1 MVAPDKVVVVTLSV
15 GGGPEFTVTVTV
27 ALPDLVASA
36 TLVAVTVAFVVE
48 ETVGAVYNP
57 EFETDPED
65 AVQVTATF
73 EVLLTS
79 AINCCSAP
87 DDNVTFAG
95 VTATATL
102 PVFDTV
108 TSKGWLAECEL
119 ESVADTVKLYDPV
132 LLGMP
137 ETVPVVA
144 PRTNPAG
151 S

>member
-1 MVAPDKVVVVTLSV
+1 MTLSV
-15 GGGPEFTVTVTV
+15 GGGPDDAVTVTA
-27 ALPDLVASA
+27 ALPDLVGSA
-36 TLVAVTVAFVVE
+36 ALVAVTVAAVVE

-57 EFETDPED
+57 EFETVPGD

-79 AINCCSAP
+79 AVNCWIAP
-87 DDNVTFAG
+87 EDKVVVAG

-102 PVFDTV
+102 PVFETV
-108 TSKGWLAECEL
+108 TWNGWVAECEL

-132 LLGMP
+132 LLGIP